1 MVVEGVFNTPRYA
14 VNVSPTYTVSESGK
28 QRADCKSEGVHSII
42 NCGAAE
48 CAAAVFV
55 VDTND
60 DGGDDDVL
68 AMCNSGF
75 CKRMTRKVGTADT
88 IIVSWSG
95 CDGTGGGGSGSW

>member
-28 QRADCKSEGVHSII
+28 QRADCKSEGVDSII

-48 CAAAVFV
+48 CAAAVFI

-60 DGGDDDVL
+60 GDSDDDDVL

-95 CDGTGGGGSGSW
+95 CDGGGGGSGSW